1 MAVKRL
7 LFSIAALCATF
18 FGAHAQYYDPYWQW
32 ANADTPSS
40 LTYSG
45 GYSVLSAKNN
55 RILWGR
61 MTANQSVVNSQVMG
75 TWTFTEYDTSGKTTA
90 SAAFGG
96 KVEMIDA
103 QADAAG
109 NWYILGRFYDSLVL
123 PTTVLMRPN
132 PATNPDADH
141 FMVKLRAGSF
151 FMDWYTRIG
160 TLKATSARAFTIDNT
175 SIIIP
180 VDSSDATYVRRM
192 SFVDGS
198 MTPMFKQGGKST
210 TTSIQTDASG
220 NIYMAGS
227 CASKIALDF
236 NGVVEPIAPG
246 ASKAYIVR
254 YLATNAHSWHH
265 ILNDPMCAPR
275 KLTLFKNQYLYYTG
289 TLQDSLSIG
298 PLSVHPPLK
307 TMDFVSARLNPTTGV
322 PYWLHQID
330 TAGQGEAFLG
340 TAAYHAAVTPDTAL
354 VVYSQANAYMDWG
367 NGVTT
372 NLYGTYSSVVVS
384 TGTDGLTRWARPVF
398 AENVTDDRMAS
409 EGNGVYVSGSAFTT
423 TAVTR
428 FDTLN
433 LKMPARKWVPYMAKL
448 NLIRPP
454 FVGPGAVGHVSSASF
469 SASPNP
475 TRNAIRITG
484 LAGKSE
490 IVLRDITGRAVLTQ
504 VAEKSEAVLNVAD
517 LPRGTY
523 FLHLKVGA
531 DGVPQAQKVVL
542 Q

>member
-7 LFSIAALCATF
+7 LFSVAVLCATF
-18 FGAHAQYYDPYWQW
+18 FGARAQFFDPYWQW
-32 ANADTPSS
+32 AKADTPAS
-40 LTYSG
+40 LSYSG
-45 GYSVLSAKNN
+45 GYSVLTAKNN
-55 RILWGR
+55 KILWGR
-61 MTANQSVVNSQVMG
+61 LTANQTVVNSQILG

-103 QADAAG
+103 QVDAAG
-109 NWYILGRFYDSLVL
+109 NWYILGRFWDSLVL

-141 FMVKLRAGSF
+141 FVVKLRAGSF

-160 TLKATSARAFTIDNT
+160 TLKATSSRAFTIDNS
-175 SIIIP
+175 SIIIA

-198 MTPMFKQGGKST
+198 MTPLFKQGGKTT

-227 CASKIALDF
+227 CATKGTLDF
-236 NGVVEPIAPG
+236 NGVAEPIPPG
-246 ASKAYIVR
+246 TSKAYIAR
-254 YLATNAHSWHH
+254 YLATGAHSWHRLLH
-265 ILNDPMCAPR
+265 DPTCAAR
-275 KLTLFKNQYLYYTG
+275 KLTLFKNQFLYYTG
-289 TLQDSLSIG
+289 TLNDSLSIG
-298 PLSVHPPLK
+298 AMSLHPPLK
-307 TMDFVSARLNPTTGV
+307 SLDFVSARLDPNTGNPI
-322 PYWLHQID
+322 WLHQVD

-354 VVYSQANAYMDWG
+354 VVYPQANSYMDWG
-367 NGVTT
+367 NGITT
-372 NLYGTYSSVVVS
+372 NLFGTYSSVVVS
-384 TGTDGLTRWARPVF
+384 TGADGMTRWARSVF
-398 AENVTDDRMAS
+398 AENVTDDRLAS
-409 EGNGVYVSGSAFTT
+409 DGNGVYVCGSAFTT

-433 LKMPARKWVPYMAKL
+433 LKMPARKWVPYLAKL

-454 FVGPGAVGHVSSASF
+454 FVGPGAVGNVSGNTF
-469 SASPNP
+469 SAYPNP
-475 TRNAIRITG
+475 TRNAIRVTG
-484 LAGKSE
+484 LIGKSE
-490 IVLRDITGRAVLTQ
+490 LVLRDLSGRAVLTQ
-504 VAEKSEAVLNVAD
+504 STEKSDAVLNVAD

-523 FLHLKVGA
+523 FLHLKAGA
-531 DGVPQAQKVVL
+531 DAVPQVQKVVL